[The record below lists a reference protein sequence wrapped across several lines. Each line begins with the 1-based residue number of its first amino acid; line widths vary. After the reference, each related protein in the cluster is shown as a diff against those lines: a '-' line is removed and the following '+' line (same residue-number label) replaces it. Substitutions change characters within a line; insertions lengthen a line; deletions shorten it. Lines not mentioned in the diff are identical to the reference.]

1 MNANQMLLVAHI
13 NATIR
18 LVASGASV
26 NLDIIWI
33 LIIGL
38 ALVRI
43 NSRVIV

>member
-1 MNANQMLLVAHI
+1 MNASQMLLVAHI
-13 NATIR
+13 NATIP

-26 NLDIIWI
+26 DLDIIWT

-43 NSRVIV
+43 NSRVIM